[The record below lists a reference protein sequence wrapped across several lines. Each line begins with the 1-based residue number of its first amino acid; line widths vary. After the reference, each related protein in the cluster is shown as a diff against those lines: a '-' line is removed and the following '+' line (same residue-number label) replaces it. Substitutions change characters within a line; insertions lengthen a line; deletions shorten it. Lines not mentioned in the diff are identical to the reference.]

1 MIASEPQ
8 PGHHKE
14 PCKILL
20 QGSFAEKPP
29 GWTQKSSEKAPIKTA
44 QNNGNGAISVLR
56 IKKGPY
62 SNFLQPGYNCPGW
75 KLPQILFIGY
85 SKTVKMSTQG
95 KPAFWSYQKQPCCEN
110 AWSSRFK
117 KIALELNW
125 PDFGTVKSPARMV
138 WRWVLPQPARSAP
151 GKHPSNPLPKQLCNM
166 ERGLADFLLQGLF
179 WWE

>member
-1 MIASEPQ
+1 M
-8 PGHHKE
+8 
-14 PCKILL
+14 

-29 GWTQKSSEKAPIKTA
+29 GWTQKASGKAPIKTG

-62 SNFLQPGYNCPGW
+62 SNFLQPGSDCPGW

-85 SKTVKMSTQG
+85 PKTIKMSTQG
-95 KPAFWSYQKQPCCEN
+95 KPAFQSYQKRPRCEN
-110 AWSSRFK
+110 VWSSCFK

-179 WWE
+179 GGNRGTRTRDFLRVMQAL